1 MELST
6 SLNRVELDRYLRRVT
21 DRWVIE
27 AAYVGGARIA
37 DLRGAPPQRERGP
50 EFVVVLVSE
59 AFDQIPWLE
68 RVYIAGS
75 LWDGLEMGADANLH
89 CYTPTEF
96 KRKSASMR
104 VVHEAV
110 WHGVD
115 LLTDAVA

>member
-1 MELST
+1 
-6 SLNRVELDRYLRRVT
+6 
-21 DRWVIE
+21 
-27 AAYVGGARIA
+27 
-37 DLRGAPPQRERGP
+37 
-50 EFVVVLVSE
+50 
-59 AFDQIPWLE
+59 
-68 RVYIAGS
+68 
-75 LWDGLEMGADANLH
+75 MGADANLH